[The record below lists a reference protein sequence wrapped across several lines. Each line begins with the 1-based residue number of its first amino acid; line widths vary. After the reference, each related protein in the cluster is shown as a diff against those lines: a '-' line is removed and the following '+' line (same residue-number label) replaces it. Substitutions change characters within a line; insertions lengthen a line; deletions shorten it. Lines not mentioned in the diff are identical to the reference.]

1 MSCDPFTLRHAIII
15 YTQGASIVW
24 GNDTLRYRN
33 FGAEVDKNK
42 LPSSYCTDLCPKCC
56 KIGELK
62 TLHPPPL
69 SARGGKGVSLSPSLA
84 PPLSSPKSL
93 SPPLFSL
100 PQYILRPE
108 IVFEW
113 VCKIPDFLKPHGIS
127 DCRRHPPR
135 RQLPP
140 ETTPTV
146 NTPRS

>member
-62 TLHPPPL
+62 TLHPPL

-127 DCRRHPPR
+127 DCRRQLPPGDNSPR
-135 RQLPP
+135 RQPLP
-140 ETTPTV
+140 
-146 NTPRS
+146 